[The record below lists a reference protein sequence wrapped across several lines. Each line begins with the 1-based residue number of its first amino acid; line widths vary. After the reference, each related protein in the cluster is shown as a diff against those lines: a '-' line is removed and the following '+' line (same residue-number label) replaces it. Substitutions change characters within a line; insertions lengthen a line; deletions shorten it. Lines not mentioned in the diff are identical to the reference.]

1 MAHGGD
7 IDLTASL
14 MFRKVICCDE
24 VWNGVKDIYLIEIEL
39 FCSGDL
45 SSEMVTDLFGT
56 ASPLSLRWMM

>member
-1 MAHGGD
+1 
-7 IDLTASL
+7 